1 MTWPV
6 QGILLHFGR
15 RPDASAPRLARV
27 ASGAVVTRNSA
38 PDLHRELLKD
48 GLPTLMQDDGLDAE
62 GAQASLLSP
71 EEHWFLAQ
79 QRQTSAFTSPIIY
92 VGSREENSSKAME
105 SLRAAGTRI
114 REFQRIVRDVDRH
127 APVLALFAVHHHW
140 LSRDAAR
147 LISVLRD
154 IGMPVGL
161 MTWHSRDPFES
172 PKAIEGMLEVIRAVD
187 EVAVLRSDLA
197 AIGFRAHGAVM
208 ASIGIGTGTRHFSR
222 DGLRGFADT
231 DDQSPRA
238 LVGPLLAYWKGS
250 RIAHAG
256 DDPLLVCPCPVC
268 DGLPL
273 ARFIDPTYRP
283 QAAEHSVHVWSE
295 LAAQLEDVSVSQR
308 PEWWSSRVSGALLR
322 IQELEDRIYLPEAPP
337 RQLEAWSNVL
347 GAKVR

>member
-6 QGILLHFGR
+6 QGVLLHFGR
-15 RPDASAPRLARV
+15 RPDASAARLAGL

-38 PDLHRELLKD
+38 PNLHRALLKD
-48 GLPTLMQDDGLDAE
+48 GHPMLMQDDGLETEDT
-62 GAQASLLSP
+62 QPSLLSA

-92 VGSREENSSKAME
+92 VGSRGENASEAME
-105 SLRAAGTRI
+105 TLRAAGNRI
-114 REFQRIVRDVDRH
+114 REFQRIVRSVDRS
-127 APVLALFAVHHHW
+127 APVLGLFAVHHHW
-140 LSRDAAR
+140 LTRDAA
-147 LISVLRD
+147 LLTSALRD
-154 IGMPVGL
+154 IDMPVGL

-172 PKAIEGMLEVIRAVD
+172 PKAIEGMLEIIRAVD

-208 ASIGIGTGTRHFSR
+208 GSIGIGTGTRHFSR
-222 DGLRGFADT
+222 DGLRGFADM

-238 LVGPLLAYWKGS
+238 LVGPLLAYWKGT

-256 DDPLLVCPCPVC
+256 DDPLLVCSCPVC

-273 ARFIDPTYRP
+273 ARFVDPTYRLR
-283 QAAEHSVHVWSE
+283 AAEHSVHIWTE
-295 LAAQLEDVSVSQR
+295 LAAQLENTSVSQR
-308 PEWWSSRVSGALLR
+308 SEWWSSCVSGALFR

-337 RQLEAWSNVL
+337 KQLEAWADVM